1 MKTLTELTKLSTRL
15 RVLLELGSN
24 LWETTSPRF
33 PTFETT
39 VVGLDRARS
48 LAAGENCWNVRPQA
62 LQSQTVNTWYPGTC
76 KQIKEKIMHMR
87 NEEKNGRHGIPIVV

>member
-1 MKTLTELTKLSTRL
+1 MTTYVFFLSRE
-15 RVLLELGSN
+15 VSN

-48 LAAGENCWNVRPQA
+48 LAVGENCWNVRPQA
-62 LQSQTVNTWYPGTC
+62 LQSRMVNAWYPGTC

-87 NEEKNGRHGIPIVV
+87 NEEKMVDMEFRL